1 MRASPGCRP
10 SRLSINTGTA
20 AATEPAGA
28 TPARDEWRVFQ
39 VVDPAVDDAPVREE
53 PYVAIGADG
62 YAWATYTDRRGLI
75 VSEHFPAGDATVL
88 PASAEPTL

>member
-1 MRASPGCRP
+1 VR
-10 SRLSINTGTA
+10 A
-20 AATEPAGA
+20 AADPAA
-28 TPARDEWRVFQ
+28 AARPAPARDEWRVFQ

-53 PYVAIGADG
+53 PYFVIGADG

-75 VSEHFPAGDATVL
+75 ASESFPAGDAVAL